1 MQADSG
7 ITSAAT
13 RRWTIAR
20 KEQIQKTIWW
30 KDTAVLYNSDIVVT
44 RIER

>member
-1 MQADSG
+1 MQTGSSM
-7 ITSAAT
+7 TSAAI

-20 KEQIQKTIWW
+20 KEQKATWW

-44 RIER
+44 RMDR